1 MCEGS
6 SQNVIIRHDLTTAQ
20 QKHSR
25 LTLNKLLIAFTAS
38 INTEPVSIQ
47 CLIKNL
53 PKKNN
58 GFSKQK
64 QKKVKMN
71 DVIKIVT
78 YDVPLATI
86 LTYTTTTYSLKLQ
99 LVTNFFQVG
108 VLFLLPQPD

>member
-1 MCEGS
+1 MP
-6 SQNVIIRHDLTTAQ
+6 
-20 QKHSR
+20 
-25 LTLNKLLIAFTAS
+25 NKKPA
-38 INTEPVSIQ
+38 
-47 CLIKNL
+47 
-53 PKKNN
+53 KKNN

-86 LTYTTTTYSLKLQ
+86 LTYTTTYSLKLQ